1 MEGTN
6 GKFKHPFFV
15 SKGVN
20 VLNGSGEKLKFS
32 SSTAILNWATTSSF
46 WADNLLTVGVAKN
59 PSKVFSLRMVDRTPD
74 G

>member
-1 MEGTN
+1 M
-6 GKFKHPFFV
+6 
-15 SKGVN
+15 
-20 VLNGSGEKLKFS
+20 NGSGAKLKFS
-32 SSTAILNWATTSSF
+32 SSTAILNWATTNSF